1 MEKIDTNKQIKL
13 INLLSNNIGP
23 NGMVGGQ
30 IIDINSKENK
40 LSIDEVNIMHD
51 LKTANLFSFSCQ
63 SGAMIGKAND
73 KEIDAFKK
81 LWKEFWNCISNN

>member
-1 MEKIDTNKQIKL
+1 MAFEILSDEMKDIDTNKQIKL

-30 IIDINSKENK
+30 IIDINSKENQ

-51 LKTANLFSFSCQ
+51 LKTANLFSFH
-63 SGAMIGKAND
+63 ANL
-73 KEIDAFKK
+73 EQ
-81 LWKEFWNCISNN
+81 